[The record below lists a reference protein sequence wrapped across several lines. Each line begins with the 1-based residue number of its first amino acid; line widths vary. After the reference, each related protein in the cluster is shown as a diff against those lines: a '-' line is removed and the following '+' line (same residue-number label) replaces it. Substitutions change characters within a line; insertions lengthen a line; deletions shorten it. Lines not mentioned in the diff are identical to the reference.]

1 MQQQPSGKS
10 DREDEKSAVDRT
22 EGEARKLKRTI
33 GNGSMS
39 TCRVA
44 QYGSMFNDPR
54 NAMSA

>member
-10 DREDEKSAVDRT
+10 DREDEKSAVDRK
-22 EGEARKLKRTI
+22 EGEARKITRTI

-44 QYGSMFNDPR
+44 QWHV
-54 NAMSA
+54 

>member
-10 DREDEKSAVDRT
+10 DREDEKSAVDRK
-22 EGEARKLKRTI
+22 EGEAREITRTI

-44 QYGSMFNDPR
+44 QWHV
-54 NAMSA
+54 